1 MGRWEPN
8 APGRLAVA
16 ALDLYIER
24 GFEQTTVAEIAARAG
39 VTERTFFRHFADKR
53 EVLFDGSSGLVEF
66 LADETAAAPADASP
80 IEAVQHALEEAAE
93 RFFEQRADFA
103 RKRQRVLAANP
114 PLAER
119 ELMKLTT
126 FAAAMAGA
134 LRERGATATVAEMA
148 AEAGIVALRVAF
160 GRWAD
165 GDDENL
171 VPLLREAFAE
181 LRTVF
186 DS

>member
-1 MGRWEPN
+1 MGRWEPD

-16 ALDLYIER
+16 ALDLYVER

-53 EVLFDGSSGLVEF
+53 EVLFDGSSGLVEY
-66 LADETAAAPADASP
+66 LVSETAAAPSDLGP
-80 IEAVQHALEEAAE
+80 IEAVQRALESAAE
-93 RFFEQRADFA
+93 IFFEQRASFA

-119 ELMKLTT
+119 ELMKLTS

-134 LRERGATATVAEMA
+134 LRERGVAPAAAQMA
-148 AEAGIVALRVAF
+148 SEAGMLALRVAF
-160 GRWAD
+160 DRWAA
-165 GDDENL
+165 GDDERL
-171 VPLLREAFAE
+171 TPLLRAAFAD
-181 LRTVF
+181 LRATLAP
-186 DS
+186 

>member
-8 APGRLAVA
+8 APGRLTVA
-16 ALDLYIER
+16 ALDLYVER

-53 EVLFDGSSGLVEF
+53 EVLFDGSSGLIELLVES
-66 LADETAAAPADASP
+66 TAAAPEDSSP
-80 IEAVQHALEEAAE
+80 LEAVQFTLEVAAE

-126 FAAAMAGA
+126 FAAAIAGA
-134 LRERGATATVAEMA
+134 LRDRGVPAASAQMA
-148 AEAGIVALRVAF
+148 AEAGMVALRVAF
-160 GRWAD
+160 SRWAA
-165 GDDENL
+165 GDDERL
-171 VPLLREAFAE
+171 TPLLRDAFAD
-181 LRTVF
+181 LRSTLAP
-186 DS
+186 